1 MSKIQSIFSKFSPRN
16 IINKWKKTLKI
27 IFTKNIDTSTEEGRM
42 MKREKAMTLTA
53 LTASIAKII
62 ALLIPFITVKV
73 TRGYL
78 GEEIYGLWSSV
89 NSFFAFF
96 AFADLGLG
104 SGLQTNLSKAS
115 GKNNNEDECKKLISS
130 TFVMLF
136 AVAGSIIF
144 LFLGCY
150 YFVDWASLVGANSP
164 EAIALAGPVF
174 LSIVIPKLI
183 NIPVALTQRTQVA
196 LQEGYNYYS
205 WSLVGS
211 LLSIISV
218 YANTYLE
225 SPKVVMILCSAAI
238 PTVIELLNFI
248 YYFCISKRRQFFPR
262 LKYFSW
268 LTCKAM
274 LGTGFGFLIIHILM
288 NFGLSNMDSFIV
300 GNVDNLSMA
309 GDYSICLK
317 VAAVINVI
325 ATMFGLPLWGVYGEA
340 LEHGDVQFVKK
351 HVVKRAFFMLGL
363 TLFASLCGM
372 IMAPIA
378 FKLIVGNNFSYNP
391 WTLLGMFLLQSSF
404 GCLSSFFMILNG
416 TGKIRLQIIAYG
428 IFAPVSFILKWI
440 LAPKY
445 GVDIMPWITTISYII
460 VMYPLIIY
468 SAYKVINTYEKKND
482 KKIKFVVVKPPYSNV
497 YDYCYKDLENM
508 DDVDLLDD
516 YIKFKSPLEKKI
528 YNKHFTKKIW
538 LPFRCIWNKKYF
550 LNKFDKNDRICF
562 LTYIANNGAFK
573 YGAIKYL
580 KRKYLNSKVILILT
594 DLVDVKYKTEKDK
607 KIFKQFDYIF
617 SFDHNDCE
625 KYGFY
630 YHPLVYSRVAD
641 LGKNVNEDIDVYFC
655 GKEKNRY
662 DLIVE
667 TYNFL
672 TDHNLKCQFFIHGVK
687 KEKRINKE
695 GLIHLD
701 KIMSYDENLKYIQ
714 KSKCILEIMQD
725 GGQGYTLRTCEAV
738 AYDKK
743 IISNN
748 KNLGDFELFD
758 DKMMYIYENVNDIN
772 IEWIKNKSEGYKNNS
787 YFSPLSLLKKV
798 EHIVSQG
805 DN

>member
-1 MSKIQSIFSKFSPRN
+1 MNKSKSIFSKFSPKN

-53 LTASIAKII
+53 LIASIAKII

-104 SGLQTNLSKAS
+104 SGLQTNLSKAT
-115 GKNNNEDECKKLISS
+115 GKNNNEEECKKLISS

-150 YFVDWASLVGANSP
+150 YFVDWAALVGADSP

-183 NIPVALTQRTQVA
+183 NIPIALTQRTQVA

-218 YANTYLE
+218 YVNAYLG

-238 PTVIELLNFI
+238 PTVVELLNFV

-317 VAAVINVI
+317 VAAVVNVI
-325 ATMFGLPLWGVYGEA
+325 ANMFGLPLWGVYGEA
-340 LEHGDVQFVKK
+340 LEHGDVKFVKK

-404 GCLSSFFMILNG
+404 GFLSSFFMILNG
-416 TGKIRLQIIAYG
+416 TGKIRTQILAYG

-440 LAPKY
+440 LAPKF
-445 GVDIMPWITTISYII
+445 GVDIMPWITMGVYLI
-460 VMYPLIIY
+460 VMFPLIIS
-468 SAYKVINTYEKKND
+468 SAYRVINTYEKRGSTD
-482 KKIKFVVVKPPYSNV
+482 IKFVVVKPPYGNV
-497 YDYCYKDLENM
+497 YDYCYKDLEGIDN
-508 DDVDLLDD
+508 VDLLDD
-516 YIKFKSPLEKKI
+516 YITFKSKKEQQR
-528 YNKHFTKKIW
+528 YYRHFTPKMW
-538 LPFRCIWNKKYF
+538 LPFRSIWNRRYF
-550 LNKFDKNDRICF
+550 KNKFNKNDKIYF
-562 LTYIANNGAFK
+562 VTYIANNSVFN

-580 KRKYLNSKVILILT
+580 KRKYPNSKVILFMC
-594 DLVDVKYKTEKDK
+594 DLVDK
-607 KIFKQFDYIF
+607 KIKKKKDYKLLNQFDMIL
-617 SFDHNDCE
+617 SFDYNDCQ

-630 YHPLVYSRVAD
+630 YHPLPYSKIDVQEEIE
-641 LGKNVNEDIDVYFC
+641 KDIDVYFC
-655 GKEKNRY
+655 GKAKDRLELIMEAYHFLKNKGLNCMF
-662 DLIVE
+662 LI
-667 TYNFL
+667 N
-672 TDHNLKCQFFIHGVK
+672 GVPLN
-687 KEKRINKE
+687 KRE
-695 GLIHLD
+695 ESQGLVYLD
-701 KIMSYDENLKYIQ
+701 KFLPYEQNLEYLYR
-714 KSKCILEIMQD
+714 SKCVLEVMQE
-725 GGQGYTLRTCEAV
+725 GGNGYTLRTCEAV
-738 AYDKK
+738 AYNIK
-743 IISNN
+743 IITNN
-748 KNLGDFELFD
+748 YILRESEIYNENMISLF
-758 DKMMYIYENVNDIN
+758 ENVDSIDVGF
-772 IEWIKNKSEGYKNNS
+772 ILKDANNYDDNN
-787 YFSPLSLLKKV
+787 YFSPKKLLEKV
-798 EHIVSQG
+798 INILNYKEE
-805 DN
+805 